1 MSITKATGEP
11 YDLAGKRLVFTSWF
25 HVRPAW
31 FQWYDK
37 DGKAFGLI
45 TSEAAGPWDAEFR
58 STDCPWG
65 IRIAAQQA
73 ERVGPLLETERPWEA
88 KGVGLSNI
96 IHDEGTYRAW
106 GICMNAENEQWP
118 CYFESKDGMNWERPD
133 LGLIEYDGSRKN
145 NLIGPGVRRDQFLGL
160 QGRVKFFGWSVFKD
174 PSAPAEERY
183 KALRNGELVR
193 EEFEDYLKRRPDDWE
208 PVADRVGKIVTISG
222 AVSPDGINW
231 KWLPDPLVVEHAD
244 GQMIA
249 HYDERLGKYVMYTRN
264 RMVGFRSEQ
273 TPEYGGLMSVAIA
286 ARRAI
291 GRAMTDDFRRFPV
304 SETIITPGPDMP
316 PSDTF
321 YTNCWTTIPGAPDH
335 QLMFPTVYHQTDDTT
350 SIALAAYHDGDVWHF
365 VPGSPVLRTSAFGE
379 WDGGCIFA
387 HPNLL
392 ELPNGD
398 FALPYAG
405 YTFPHKYPRG
415 EFKFL
420 PGYAIWPKGRLVALE
435 APERGEFATAGIMP
449 PGRRARINALTQRA
463 GGILIEVT
471 GLDGKPIEGRTFANA
486 NPIIGDQHWTPVTW
500 KSGDDLGHKD
510 GAPILLRFRLDKAK
524 IFGLEFE

>member
-1 MSITKATGEP
+1 MSITKPTGEP
-11 YDLAGKRLVFTSWF
+11 YDLAGKRMVFTSWF
-25 HVRPAW
+25 HVRPVW

-37 DGKAFGLI
+37 EGKAFGLI
-45 TSEAAGPWDAEFR
+45 TPEPAGPWDAEFR

-65 IRIAAQQA
+65 IRIAAQPA
-73 ERVGPLLETERPWEA
+73 KHVGPLLETERPWEA

-118 CYFESKDGMNWERPD
+118 CYFESKDGMNWERPE

-145 NLIGPGVRRDQFLGL
+145 NLIGPGVRAGQLLGI
-160 QGRVKFFGWSVFKD
+160 QGRCKFFGWSVFKD

-249 HYDERLGKYVMYTRN
+249 HYDERLGNYVMYTRN

-291 GRAMTDDFRRFPV
+291 GRAETDDFRRFPV
-304 SETIITPGPDMP
+304 
-316 PSDTF
+316 
-321 YTNCWTTIPGAPDH
+321 H
-335 QLMFPTVYHQTDDTT
+335 
-350 SIALAAYHDGDVWHF
+350 ALKDRD
-365 VPGSPVLRTSAFGE
+365 
-379 WDGGCIFA
+379 
-387 HPNLL
+387 
-392 ELPNGD
+392 
-398 FALPYAG
+398 AL
-405 YTFPHKYPRG
+405 
-415 EFKFL
+415 
-420 PGYAIWPKGRLVALE
+420 
-435 APERGEFATAGIMP
+435 
-449 PGRRARINALTQRA
+449 
-463 GGILIEVT
+463 
-471 GLDGKPIEGRTFANA
+471 
-486 NPIIGDQHWTPVTW
+486 
-500 KSGDDLGHKD
+500 
-510 GAPILLRFRLDKAK
+510 
-524 IFGLEFE
+524 